1 MAEFISRIDK
11 VGPTY
16 PVRPVKQ
23 PSRDEKSGD
32 EKSRDRDDGAPPK
45 DDDQGKPD
53 KHRIDE
59 HV

>member
-16 PVRPVKQ
+16 PVRPVRR
-23 PSRDEKSGD
+23 PPRDEKSGD
-32 EKSRDRDDGAPPK
+32 EGRQDRDEGGSSTGEDK
-45 DDDQGKPD
+45 GKPD